1 MYLLGRFWN
10 RAATCRSDALNCR
23 RPFDAR
29 RDQRADRDQSGSAN
43 SLSAMYGYVFSSSKL
58 VREGG
63 HQVSES
69 CHRRWDGSV
78 DDRERDELDAVGPAP
93 RLDLIRKPV
102 AASRTG
108 HDCQA
113 TGPRPRNPKE
123 ICSHG
128 TSLWSRDPYNG
139 SFGMISRGR
148 EFHIDA
154 AIAKDFDAVV
164 TVDDRAVGSHFE
176 RSLLTRLP
184 RTNSQK
190 SALHRTTRPTS
201 VNEHRSLGLGSID
214 TTANWQA
221 ALRIPSAIPQNRRVF
236 ACFVALSRQIRRA
249 GCVCQH
255 PARRILIAPCSTRT

>member
-78 DDRERDELDAVGPAP
+78 DDRERDELDAVGPAQSFFLGQAELDDFLLQKQRDNDIDTGSAP
-93 RLDLIRKPV
+93 RLDLILKPV

-190 SALHRTTRPTS
+190 SALHRTTR
-201 VNEHRSLGLGSID
+201 
-214 TTANWQA
+214 
-221 ALRIPSAIPQNRRVF
+221 
-236 ACFVALSRQIRRA
+236 
-249 GCVCQH
+249 
-255 PARRILIAPCSTRT
+255 